1 MFVTNLCRVY
11 FITQSRAIMSPFP
24 DDKDDF
30 ENDDFEN
37 KEDAVSQHARMLSV
51 EIANRIHPSLDFF
64 EEHLE
69 EVKEYALVTIAQLE
83 EVKLFLKRQNVKRE
97 KSITSTKREDSV
109 FFSEKKKKKKSKE
122 QEQQQE
128 SFGVS
133 DDDDENENENDETS
147 DDDENVLQSR
157 DTRRNQMEID
167 LSKLTARLEQDFAFI
182 DSARE
187 TLNVIERKVSE
198 MEEDVWEKEK
208 ATVKT
213 RVDQR
218 VEQVKDQF
226 GRMFSSMFSSSKE

>member
-1 MFVTNLCRVY
+1 
-11 FITQSRAIMSPFP
+11 MSPFP
-24 DDKDDF
+24 DDKYDF

-226 GRMFSSMFSSSKE
+226 GRLFSSMFSSSKE

>member
-1 MFVTNLCRVY
+1 
-11 FITQSRAIMSPFP
+11 MSPFP
-24 DDKDDF
+24 DDDDF
-30 ENDDFEN
+30 DDFEN

-97 KSITSTKREDSV
+97 KSITSTK
-109 FFSEKKKKKKSKE
+109 KKKKKKSKE
-122 QEQQQE
+122 QEQHEQQE

-133 DDDDENENENDETS
+133 DDENENENENDETS

-157 DTRRNQMEID
+157 DVRRNQMEID

>member
-1 MFVTNLCRVY
+1 
-11 FITQSRAIMSPFP
+11 MSPFP
-24 DDKDDF
+24 DDDDF
-30 ENDDFEN
+30 DDEEN
-37 KEDAVSQHARMLSV
+37 KDVVSQHARMLSV

-122 QEQQQE
+122 QEHEQQQQE

>member
-1 MFVTNLCRVY
+1 
-11 FITQSRAIMSPFP
+11 MSPFP
-24 DDKDDF
+24 DDKYDF

-37 KEDAVSQHARMLSV
+37 KDDAVSQHARMLSV

-97 KSITSTKREDSV
+97 KSITSTK
-109 FFSEKKKKKKSKE
+109 KKKKKKSKE
-122 QEQQQE
+122 QEQHEQQE

-133 DDDDENENENDETS
+133 DDENENENENDETS

-213 RVDQR
+213 RVDQK

-226 GRMFSSMFSSSKE
+226 GRMFSSMFSSNKSSSSSS

>member
-1 MFVTNLCRVY
+1 
-11 FITQSRAIMSPFP
+11 MSPFP
-24 DDKDDF
+24 DDKYDFDD
-30 ENDDFEN
+30 EEN
-37 KEDAVSQHARMLSV
+37 KEDVVSQHARMLSV

-109 FFSEKKKKKKSKE
+109 FFSKKKKKKKSKE
-122 QEQQQE
+122 QEHEQQQQE

-133 DDDDENENENDETS
+133 DDENENENENDETS

>member
-1 MFVTNLCRVY
+1 
-11 FITQSRAIMSPFP
+11 MSPFP
-24 DDKDDF
+24 DDKYDF

-37 KEDAVSQHARMLSV
+37 KDDAVSQHARMLSV

-109 FFSEKKKKKKSKE
+109 FFSEKKKKKKKSKE
-122 QEQQQE
+122 HEHEQE

-133 DDDDENENENDETS
+133 DDENENENENDETS

-157 DTRRNQMEID
+157 DVRRNQMEID

>member
-1 MFVTNLCRVY
+1 
-11 FITQSRAIMSPFP
+11 MSPFP
-24 DDKDDF
+24 DDKYDF

-122 QEQQQE
+122 QEQQQQE

>member
-1 MFVTNLCRVY
+1 
-11 FITQSRAIMSPFP
+11 MSPFP
-24 DDKDDF
+24 DDKYDFDD
-30 ENDDFEN
+30 EEN
-37 KEDAVSQHARMLSV
+37 KEDVVSQHARMLSV

-122 QEQQQE
+122 QEQHEQQE

-133 DDDDENENENDETS
+133 DDENENENENDETS

>member
-1 MFVTNLCRVY
+1 
-11 FITQSRAIMSPFP
+11 MSPFP
-24 DDKDDF
+24 DDDDF
-30 ENDDFEN
+30 DDEED
-37 KEDAVSQHARMLSV
+37 KDAVSQHARMLSV

-64 EEHLE
+64 EAHLE

-83 EVKLFLKRQNVKRE
+83 EVKLFLNMSVKRE
-97 KSITSTKREDSV
+97 KSARNEREHNV
-109 FFSEKKKKKKSKE
+109 FSEKKKKKSKE
-122 QEQQQE
+122 QQQQQYHQQQ
-128 SFGVS
+128 SFGGVS
-133 DDDDENENENDETS
+133 DDDDENENDETS
-147 DDDENVLQSR
+147 DDDDVLRR
-157 DTRRNQMEID
+157 DMRRNRMEID

-226 GRMFSSMFSSSKE
+226 GRMFSSMFSSNTSKE

>member
-1 MFVTNLCRVY
+1 
-11 FITQSRAIMSPFP
+11 MSPFP

-30 ENDDFEN
+30 DDEEN

-97 KSITSTKREDSV
+97 KSITSTKREDGV

-122 QEQQQE
+122 QEQE

-133 DDDDENENENDETS
+133 DDDDENENENENDETS

>member
-1 MFVTNLCRVY
+1 
-11 FITQSRAIMSPFP
+11 MSPFP
-24 DDKDDF
+24 DDKYDF

-37 KEDAVSQHARMLSV
+37 KDDAVSQHARMLSV

-109 FFSEKKKKKKSKE
+109 FFSEKKKKKKKSKE
-122 QEQQQE
+122 QEQHEQQQ

-133 DDDDENENENDETS
+133 DDENENENENDETS

>member
-1 MFVTNLCRVY
+1 
-11 FITQSRAIMSPFP
+11 MSPFP
-24 DDKDDF
+24 DDKNDF

-37 KEDAVSQHARMLSV
+37 KDAVSQHARMLSV

-122 QEQQQE
+122 QEQQQQ

-133 DDDDENENENDETS
+133 DDENENENENDETS

-157 DTRRNQMEID
+157 DMRRNQMEID

>member
-1 MFVTNLCRVY
+1 
-11 FITQSRAIMSPFP
+11 MSPFP
-24 DDKDDF
+24 DDDDF
-30 ENDDFEN
+30 DDEEN
-37 KEDAVSQHARMLSV
+37 KEDVVSQHARMLSV

-122 QEQQQE
+122 QEQQQQ

-133 DDDDENENENDETS
+133 DDENENENDETS

-157 DTRRNQMEID
+157 DVRRNQMEID

>member
-1 MFVTNLCRVY
+1 
-11 FITQSRAIMSPFP
+11 MSPFP
-24 DDKDDF
+24 DDDDF
-30 ENDDFEN
+30 DDEEN
-37 KEDAVSQHARMLSV
+37 KDVVSQHARMLSV

-97 KSITSTKREDSV
+97 KSITSTK
-109 FFSEKKKKKKSKE
+109 KKKKKKSKE
-122 QEQQQE
+122 QEQHEQQE

-133 DDDDENENENDETS
+133 DDENENENENDETS

>member
-1 MFVTNLCRVY
+1 
-11 FITQSRAIMSPFP
+11 MSFP
-24 DDKDDF
+24 DDDF
-30 ENDDFEN
+30 DEN
-37 KEDAVSQHARMLSV
+37 KDCVLSQHARMLSV

-69 EVKEYALVTIAQLE
+69 EVKEYALLTIAQLE
-83 EVKLFLKRQNVKRE
+83 EVKMFLKLAKKKKKSASNERE
-97 KSITSTKREDSV
+97 KSV
-109 FFSEKKKKKKSKE
+109 FSEKKKKKKKKSKE
-122 QEQQQE
+122 QQRQRQQQRQQQQ
-128 SFGVS
+128 SFGAD

-147 DDDENVLQSR
+147 DDDVLRR
-157 DTRRNQMEID
+157 DMRNRMEID

-213 RVDQR
+213 RVDQK

-226 GRMFSSMFSSSKE
+226 GRMYSSMFSSNKSKE

>member
-1 MFVTNLCRVY
+1 MK
-11 FITQSRAIMSPFP
+11 M
-24 DDKDDF
+24 K
-30 ENDDFEN
+30 
-37 KEDAVSQHARMLSV
+37 
-51 EIANRIHPSLDFF
+51 
-64 EEHLE
+64 
-69 EVKEYALVTIAQLE
+69 
-83 EVKLFLKRQNVKRE
+83 
-97 KSITSTKREDSV
+97 
-109 FFSEKKKKKKSKE
+109 
-122 QEQQQE
+122 
-128 SFGVS
+128 
-133 DDDDENENENDETS
+133 NDETS

>member
-1 MFVTNLCRVY
+1 
-11 FITQSRAIMSPFP
+11 MSPFP
-24 DDKDDF
+24 DDDDF
-30 ENDDFEN
+30 DDEED
-37 KEDAVSQHARMLSV
+37 KDAVSQHARMLSV

-69 EVKEYALVTIAQLE
+69 EVKEYALVTIARLE
-83 EVKLFLKRQNVKRE
+83 EVKLFLNMSVKRE
-97 KSITSTKREDSV
+97 KSARNEREHNV
-109 FFSEKKKKKKSKE
+109 FSEKKKKKKSKE
-122 QEQQQE
+122 QQQQQYHQQQ
-128 SFGVS
+128 SFGGVS
-133 DDDDENENENDETS
+133 DDDDENENDETS
-147 DDDENVLQSR
+147 DDDDVLRR
-157 DTRRNQMEID
+157 DMRRNRMEID

-187 TLNVIERKVSE
+187 TLNVIERKFSE

-226 GRMFSSMFSSSKE
+226 GRMFSSMFSSNTSKE

>member
-1 MFVTNLCRVY
+1 
-11 FITQSRAIMSPFP
+11 MSPFP
-24 DDKDDF
+24 DDDDF
-30 ENDDFEN
+30 DDEEN
-37 KEDAVSQHARMLSV
+37 KEDVVSQHARMLSV

-122 QEQQQE
+122 QEHEQQE

-133 DDDDENENENDETS
+133 DDENENENENDETS

-157 DTRRNQMEID
+157 DVRRNQMEID

>member
-1 MFVTNLCRVY
+1 
-11 FITQSRAIMSPFP
+11 MSPFP
-24 DDKDDF
+24 DDDDF
-30 ENDDFEN
+30 DDEEN
-37 KEDAVSQHARMLSV
+37 KDVVSQHARMLSV

-97 KSITSTKREDSV
+97 KSITSTK
-109 FFSEKKKKKKSKE
+109 KKKKKKSKE
-122 QEQQQE
+122 QEQHEQQE

-133 DDDDENENENDETS
+133 DDENENENENDETS

-226 GRMFSSMFSSSKE
+226 GRMFSSMFSSNTSKE

>member
-1 MFVTNLCRVY
+1 
-11 FITQSRAIMSPFP
+11 MSPFP
-24 DDKDDF
+24 DDDDF
-30 ENDDFEN
+30 DDFEN
-37 KEDAVSQHARMLSV
+37 KEDVVSQHARMLSV

-97 KSITSTKREDSV
+97 KSVTTSTKREDSV

-122 QEQQQE
+122 QEQEHEQQE

>member
-1 MFVTNLCRVY
+1 
-11 FITQSRAIMSPFP
+11 MSPFP
-24 DDKDDF
+24 DDDDF
-30 ENDDFEN
+30 DDFEN
-37 KEDAVSQHARMLSV
+37 KEDVVSQHARMLSV

-97 KSITSTKREDSV
+97 KSITSTK
-109 FFSEKKKKKKSKE
+109 KKKKKKSKE
-122 QEQQQE
+122 QEQHEQQE

-133 DDDDENENENDETS
+133 DDENENENENDETS

-157 DTRRNQMEID
+157 DVRRNQMEID

>member
-1 MFVTNLCRVY
+1 
-11 FITQSRAIMSPFP
+11 MSPFP

-37 KEDAVSQHARMLSV
+37 KEDVVSQHARMLSV

-69 EVKEYALVTIAQLE
+69 EVKEYALVTIARLE
-83 EVKLFLKRQNVKRE
+83 EVKLFLNMSVKRE
-97 KSITSTKREDSV
+97 KSARNEREHNV
-109 FFSEKKKKKKSKE
+109 FSEKKKKKSKE
-122 QEQQQE
+122 QQQQQYQQQQ
-128 SFGVS
+128 SFGGVS
-133 DDDDENENENDETS
+133 DDDDEIENDETS
-147 DDDENVLQSR
+147 DDDVLRR
-157 DTRRNQMEID
+157 DIQRNRMEID

-226 GRMFSSMFSSSKE
+226 GRMFSSMFSSNTSKE

>member
-1 MFVTNLCRVY
+1 
-11 FITQSRAIMSPFP
+11 MSPFP
-24 DDKDDF
+24 DDDDF
-30 ENDDFEN
+30 DDEEN
-37 KEDAVSQHARMLSV
+37 KDVVSQHARMLSV

-83 EVKLFLKRQNVKRE
+83 EVKLFLNMSVKRE
-97 KSITSTKREDSV
+97 KSARNEREHNV
-109 FFSEKKKKKKSKE
+109 FSEKKKKKSKE
-122 QEQQQE
+122 QQQQQYHQQQ
-128 SFGVS
+128 SFGGVS
-133 DDDDENENENDETS
+133 DDDDENENDETS
-147 DDDENVLQSR
+147 DDDDVLRR
-157 DTRRNQMEID
+157 DMRRNRMEID

-226 GRMFSSMFSSSKE
+226 GRMFSSMFSSNTSKE

>member
-1 MFVTNLCRVY
+1 
-11 FITQSRAIMSPFP
+11 MSPFP
-24 DDKDDF
+24 DDKYDF

-37 KEDAVSQHARMLSV
+37 KEDVVSQHARMLSV

-97 KSITSTKREDSV
+97 KSITSTKREDGV

-122 QEQQQE
+122 QEHEQE

-133 DDDDENENENDETS
+133 DDENENENENDETS

>member
-1 MFVTNLCRVY
+1 
-11 FITQSRAIMSPFP
+11 MSPFP
-24 DDKDDF
+24 DDDDF
-30 ENDDFEN
+30 DDDFEN

-97 KSITSTKREDSV
+97 KSITSTKREDGV

-122 QEQQQE
+122 QEHEQQQQE

-133 DDDDENENENDETS
+133 DDDDENENDETS

>member
-1 MFVTNLCRVY
+1 
-11 FITQSRAIMSPFP
+11 MSPFP
-24 DDKDDF
+24 DDDDF
-30 ENDDFEN
+30 DDEEN
-37 KEDAVSQHARMLSV
+37 KEDVVSQHARMLSV

-97 KSITSTKREDSV
+97 KSITSTK
-109 FFSEKKKKKKSKE
+109 KKKKKKSKE
-122 QEQQQE
+122 QEQHEQQE

-133 DDDDENENENDETS
+133 DDENENENENDETS

>member
-1 MFVTNLCRVY
+1 
-11 FITQSRAIMSPFP
+11 MSPFP

-30 ENDDFEN
+30 DDEEN
-37 KEDAVSQHARMLSV
+37 KEDVVSQHARMLSV

-97 KSITSTKREDSV
+97 KSITSTK
-109 FFSEKKKKKKSKE
+109 KKKKKKSKE
-122 QEQQQE
+122 QEQHEQQE

-133 DDDDENENENDETS
+133 DDENENENENDETS

>member
-1 MFVTNLCRVY
+1 
-11 FITQSRAIMSPFP
+11 
-24 DDKDDF
+24 
-30 ENDDFEN
+30 
-37 KEDAVSQHARMLSV
+37 
-51 EIANRIHPSLDFF
+51 
-64 EEHLE
+64 
-69 EVKEYALVTIAQLE
+69 VKEYALVTIAQLE

-97 KSITSTKREDSV
+97 KSITSTKREDGV

-122 QEQQQE
+122 QEHEQE

-133 DDDDENENENDETS
+133 DDENENENENDETS

>member
-1 MFVTNLCRVY
+1 
-11 FITQSRAIMSPFP
+11 MSPFP
-24 DDKDDF
+24 DDDDF
-30 ENDDFEN
+30 DDEED
-37 KEDAVSQHARMLSV
+37 KDAVSQHARMLSV

-69 EVKEYALVTIAQLE
+69 ELKEYALVTIARLE
-83 EVKLFLKRQNVKRE
+83 EVKLFLNMSVKRE
-97 KSITSTKREDSV
+97 KSARNEREHNV
-109 FFSEKKKKKKSKE
+109 FSEKKKKKSKE
-122 QEQQQE
+122 QQQQQYQQQQ
-128 SFGVS
+128 SFGGVS
-133 DDDDENENENDETS
+133 DDDDENENDETS
-147 DDDENVLQSR
+147 DDDVLRR
-157 DTRRNQMEID
+157 DIQRNRMEID

-226 GRMFSSMFSSSKE
+226 GRMFSSMFSSNTSKE

>member
-1 MFVTNLCRVY
+1 
-11 FITQSRAIMSPFP
+11 MSPFP
-24 DDKDDF
+24 DDDDF
-30 ENDDFEN
+30 DDEED
-37 KEDAVSQHARMLSV
+37 KDAVSQHARMLSV

-69 EVKEYALVTIAQLE
+69 EVKEYALVTIARLE
-83 EVKLFLKRQNVKRE
+83 EVKLFLNMSVKRE
-97 KSITSTKREDSV
+97 KSARNEREHNV
-109 FFSEKKKKKKSKE
+109 FSEKKKKKSKE
-122 QEQQQE
+122 QQQQQYHQQQ
-128 SFGVS
+128 SFGGVS
-133 DDDDENENENDETS
+133 DDDDENENDETS
-147 DDDENVLQSR
+147 DDDDVLRR
-157 DTRRNQMEID
+157 DMRRNRMEID

-226 GRMFSSMFSSSKE
+226 GRMFSSMFSSNTSKE

>member
-1 MFVTNLCRVY
+1 
-11 FITQSRAIMSPFP
+11 MSPFP
-24 DDKDDF
+24 DDDDF
-30 ENDDFEN
+30 DDDFEN

-122 QEQQQE
+122 QEHEQQQQE

-133 DDDDENENENDETS
+133 DDDDENENDETS

>member
-1 MFVTNLCRVY
+1 
-11 FITQSRAIMSPFP
+11 MSPFP
-24 DDKDDF
+24 DDKYDF

-37 KEDAVSQHARMLSV
+37 KDDAVSQHARMLSV

-157 DTRRNQMEID
+157 DVRRNQMEID

>member
-1 MFVTNLCRVY
+1 
-11 FITQSRAIMSPFP
+11 MSPFP
-24 DDKDDF
+24 DDDDF
-30 ENDDFEN
+30 DDEEN
-37 KEDAVSQHARMLSV
+37 KEDVVSQHARMLSV

-97 KSITSTKREDSV
+97 KSITSTKK
-109 FFSEKKKKKKSKE
+109 KKKKKKSKE
-122 QEQQQE
+122 QEQHEQQ

-133 DDDDENENENDETS
+133 DDENENENENDETS